1 MSEIRRRA
9 STECNQYRV
18 RRSAARYRLTRDHV
32 LRTDEERPLLIR
44 RIRKQPRDA
53 AVDHN
58 VGIALA
64 KAEIMDADVTR
75 TLPMNGGRNTVNFS
89 KVGDHQG
96 RETIQYRIRFTDFKF
111 DEIYT
116 DLAWLTVTIIH
127 RFLNRRERF
136 PLRKHLIF

>member
-1 MSEIRRRA
+1 M
-9 STECNQYRV
+9 
-18 RRSAARYRLTRDHV
+18 TRDHV

-44 RIRKQPRDA
+44 PIREQPGDA
-53 AVDHN
+53 AIDHN

-96 RETIQYRIRFTDFKF
+96 RETIHYRIRFTDFKF
-111 DEIYT
+111 AICIGRDQKI
-116 DLAWLTVTIIH
+116 AAS
-127 RFLNRRERF
+127 
-136 PLRKHLIF
+136 LRKRIKRDGRVAGKGIRKAHASHGMAVADTGTGIHDYSDMGAS